1 MSRRVRFSVCVAL
14 HVALHTAYR
23 YRVDIEAVIAA
34 LGEHYDADETA
45 VIERVPRQ
53 YGGTVPDQQLIE
65 EVGLALASLRRGGR

>member
-1 MSRRVRFSVCVAL
+1 M
-14 HVALHTAYR
+14 
-23 YRVDIEAVIAA
+23 DIEAVIAA

-65 EVGLALASLRRGGR
+65 EVGLALAILRRGAGRDSNPPPRNVPCHVPDAT